1 MARYLCYTGNMKSLL
16 CITLFIFA
24 LQLQA
29 QTKLKTDT
37 LRSEGVIYAI
47 KVNGFIWQLPRYATN
62 TITAYGVDYS
72 FYVQC
77 DRTGLFMGYTPLYLV
92 TKNMGDPIKLN
103 ALNFGL
109 QYRITPLNK
118 MHALYLCLYDLRN
131 SQYSKNILPYKSNLI
146 CFNPRYRLT
155 FWKRLLSLKVGLT
168 AGFSIDRNLATSS
181 ARTTFNLNSHYGCN
195 VGLAFNFSA
204 LINKGK
210 VK

>member
-1 MARYLCYTGNMKSLL
+1 MKSLL
-16 CITLFIFA
+16 WILLFIFV

-37 LRSEGVIYAI
+37 LRSEGVIYAL
-47 KVNGFIWQLPRYATN
+47 KANSFIWQLPRYATN

-77 DRTGLFMGYTPLYLV
+77 DRTGLFIGYTPLYLT
-92 TKNMGDPIKLN
+92 TKNIGEPIKLN
-103 ALNFGL
+103 AINFGV

-118 MHALYLCLYDLRN
+118 MHALYLCLYDLRSN
-131 SQYSKNILPYKSNLI
+131 QYSKNILPYKSNLI

-155 FWKRLLSLKVGLT
+155 FCKRLLSLEVGVT

-195 VGLAFNFSA
+195 VGLAFNFST
-204 LINKGK
+204 LINKAQK
-210 VK
+210 K